1 MMRHRRGIAG
11 LAALLFLL
19 LSARGFAMDLWSNA
33 DGDKAVGLDVAGKWS
48 SLLSHNPDD
57 PTLFT
62 KRDSITEFFRLRL
75 GFNGYYE
82 DWLNWELAYEQ
93 RARWLSQG
101 AGTGGGVLPSE
112 VDAPFRIRQLDWQI
126 ANDDE
131 RFIWRHE
138 IDRALVSFHRQWGE
152 VTLGRQAI
160 GLGRGRLFSAVDIFS
175 PFSPLEVDREWRQGV
190 DAARVEYQLSDT
202 SSAEVIVA
210 LGQTWE
216 KSVLIARA
224 RGYFGDIDAEFIF
237 GKRAEDLMV
246 AGVVSAAVMEAE
258 VHCELALYNTP
269 EAQADGG
276 IFDNDHEVA
285 KAVFGGSYTFDV
297 GNGLT
302 FLAEYHY
309 SGFGLKDVGR
319 ATDKLAEPTFAER
332 VIRGDTQTLGREA
345 LAYQLSYPFSISLNG
360 AFLVLH
366 SPQDGSAV
374 LSPSVIWDF
383 SKSASLLG
391 SIFIPCGDQPYGG
404 KVKSEYG
411 SGPLSFFLQL
421 RIYY

>member
-1 MMRHRRGIAG
+1 MRHQRKISGIAT
-11 LAALLFLL
+11 LSLL
-19 LSARGFAMDLWSNA
+19 LMSACGFAMDLWSNA

-57 PTLFT
+57 PILFA
-62 KRDSITEFFRLRL
+62 KRDSIAEFFRLRQGL
-75 GFNGYYE
+75 NGYSE

-101 AGTGGGVLPSE
+101 AGTGGGILPSE
-112 VDAPFRIRQLDWQI
+112 VDTPFRIRQLDWQVV
-126 ANDDE
+126 NDGE
-131 RFIWRHE
+131 RFFWHHE
-138 IDRALVSFHRQWGE
+138 IDRALVSFHPRWGE

-160 GLGRGRLFSAVDIFS
+160 GLGRGMLFSAVDIFL
-175 PFSPLEVDREWRQGV
+175 PFSPLEVDREWRRGV

-216 KSVLIARA
+216 KSALIARA
-224 RGYFGDIDAEFIF
+224 RGYFGDIDTEFIF

-246 AGVVSAAVMEAE
+246 ASVVSAAVMEAE

-276 IFDNDHEVA
+276 IFDNDHEVV
-285 KAVFGGSYTFDV
+285 KAVFGSSYTFDV

-309 SGFGLKDVGR
+309 SGFGLKEVDQ
-319 ATDKLAEPTFAER
+319 ATDKLAETTFAER

-345 LAYQLSYPFSISLNG
+345 LAYQLSYPFSISLNS

-366 SPQDGSAV
+366 SPQDSSAV
-374 LSPSVIWDF
+374 FSPSLIWDF
-383 SKSASLLG
+383 SESTSLLG
-391 SIFIPCGDQPYGG
+391 SIFIPYGDQPHDGT
-404 KVKSEYG
+404 VKSEYG
-411 SGPLSFFLQL
+411 STPLSFFLQL
-421 RIYY
+421 RMYY

>member
-1 MMRHRRGIAG
+1 MRYRRRIAG
-11 LAALLFLL
+11 LTVLL
-19 LSARGFAMDLWSNA
+19 LILTSARGFAMDLWSNA
-33 DGDKAVGLDVAGKWS
+33 EGDKAVGLDVAGKWS

-57 PTLFT
+57 PTLFA

-93 RARWLSQG
+93 RARWLSRG
-101 AGTGGGVLPSE
+101 AGTGGGVLPCE
-112 VDAPFRIRQLDWQI
+112 ADVPFRIRQLDWQVI
-126 ANDDE
+126 NDGE

-138 IDRALVSFHRQWGE
+138 IDRAFVSFHRQWGE

-202 SSAEVIVA
+202 SSAEVIAAIGETWQKSALVA
-210 LGQTWE
+210 RL
-216 KSVLIARA
+216 
-224 RGYFGDIDAEFIF
+224 RGYFDDIDAEFIF

-269 EAQADGG
+269 EVQDDGG
-276 IFDNDHEVA
+276 IFNNDHEVA
-285 KAVFGGSYTFDV
+285 KTVFGGSYTFDV

-302 FLAEYHY
+302 FLSEYHY

-319 ATDKLAEPTFAER
+319 ATDKIAESTFAER
-332 VIRGDTQTLGREA
+332 MIRGDMQILGREA

-360 AFLVLH
+360 AFLILH
-366 SPQDGSAV
+366 SPQDGSAI
-374 LSPSVIWDF
+374 LSPSLTWDF
-383 SKSASLLG
+383 SESASLLG
-391 SIFIPCGDQPYGG
+391 SIFIPYGDQPSGG
-404 KVKSEYG
+404 KIKSEYG
-411 SGPLSFFLQL
+411 GTPLSFFLQL
-421 RIYY
+421 RMYY

>member
-1 MMRHRRGIAG
+1 
-11 LAALLFLL
+11 
-19 LSARGFAMDLWSNA
+19 MDLWSNA
-33 DGDKAVGLDVAGKWS
+33 EGDKAVGLDVAGKWS
-48 SLLSHNPDD
+48 SLLSHNTDD
-57 PTLFT
+57 PTLFA

-101 AGTGGGVLPSE
+101 AGTGGGVLPCE
-112 VDAPFRIRQLDWQI
+112 ADAPFRIRQLDWQAI
-126 ANDDE
+126 NDGE

-175 PFSPLEVDREWRQGV
+175 PFSPLEIDREWRQGV

-202 SSAEVIVA
+202 SSAEVIA
-210 LGQTWE
+210 AIGETWE
-216 KSVLIARA
+216 KSALIARL
-224 RGYFGDIDAEFIF
+224 RGYFDEIDAEFIF

-269 EAQADGG
+269 EAQTDGG
-276 IFDNDHEVA
+276 IFNNDHEVA

-302 FLAEYHY
+302 FLTEYHY

-319 ATDKLAEPTFAER
+319 VTDKLDEPTFAER
-332 VIRGDTQTLGREA
+332 IIRGDTQTLGREA

-374 LSPSVIWDF
+374 LSPSLIWDF

-391 SIFIPCGDQPYGG
+391 SIFIPCGDQPSGG
-404 KVKSEYG
+404 KIKSEYG
-411 SGPLSFFLQL
+411 STPLSFFLQL
-421 RIYY
+421 RMYY